1 LNEEISMR
9 HAVRILVAN
18 RPRLMREVIVAALTG
33 HPNIEVVGEVSDE
46 SDILE
51 QVRATQPDLLV
62 IALDESEE
70 RPVICDRV
78 LREYPQLRV
87 IAVASR
93 KDRTLYYWASFD
105 IHCADIESSAAGIL
119 GAVQD
124 LADSARPAFGIAPA
138 PARES
143 L

>member
-1 LNEEISMR
+1 MR
-9 HAVRILVAN
+9 YATRILVAN

-33 HPNIEVVGEVSDE
+33 QPNIEIVGEVSDE
-46 SDILE
+46 RDILD
-51 QVRATQPDLLV
+51 QVRATVPDLLV

-70 RPVICDRV
+70 RPAICDRV
-78 LREYPQLRV
+78 LREHPQLRV

-119 GAVQD
+119 GAVQNMTE
-124 LADSARPAFGIAPA
+124 SVARPGFGGAPT
-138 PARES
+138 PIPES

>member
-1 LNEEISMR
+1 MQCP
-9 HAVRILVAN
+9 ARILVAN

-33 HPNIEVVGEVSDE
+33 QPNIEIVGEVADE
-46 SDILE
+46 RDILD
-51 QVRATQPDLLV
+51 QVRATLPDLLV
-62 IALDESEE
+62 IALDETEE
-70 RPVICDRV
+70 RPAICDRV
-78 LREYPQLRV
+78 LREHPQLRV

-119 GAVQD
+119 GAVQSM
-124 LADSARPAFGIAPA
+124 AESTARPAVGSAPT